1 MNVRRAVTS
10 ARESFWFLP
19 AVGGLVALA
28 LAEGLVTVDR
38 QVIGGHAGTLFFL
51 NALSASGGRSIL
63 SIIGTSMLTVAGTT
77 FSITI
82 SVLAT
87 TSSTYGPRLVRNFM
101 ADRANQFVLAVF
113 TSTFL
118 YALVVLRSVH
128 TEVDDNDSF
137 VPLLAIHVAVLLAV
151 LDVAVLVFFIHHIA
165 DSVQITTLQR
175 RVQRELTTTVDL
187 LYPDRDTATGRT
199 PPAPAEPDGSVAIMS
214 ETGGYV
220 QRVDFDALCAVA
232 ENSGAMIE
240 VEAMPGSH
248 LIRGDALAQIF
259 IRAGSPSLAAKA
271 RIQIADCFLLGS
283 ARTPTQDVRFALQQL
298 VEIAVRGLA
307 SGSNDPYTA
316 VSALD
321 LSAESLVP
329 LYARP
334 APRDEIVGDDGRV
347 LVVRRL
353 PAASDLIGDVFG
365 SVRTYGVDHPAV
377 VEAALRLA
385 VRLHAA
391 TPENHRRQRVAA
403 EARAL
408 IDGYE
413 ATGLNPGAL
422 PELRRLAS
430 SAGAGAGAGPNP

>member
-1 MNVRRAVTS
+1 MRSRYSFILT

-19 AVGGLVALA
+19 AVFGVVAIALGESLVL
-28 LAEGLVTVDR
+28 LDRSLIGNGVT
-38 QVIGGHAGTLFFL
+38 GLFFL

-128 TEVDDNDSF
+128 TQIDDNDSF
-137 VPLLAIHVAVLLAV
+137 VPLIAIHVAVLLAI

-175 RVQRELTTTVDL
+175 RVQKDL
-187 LYPDRDTATGRT
+187 TATIDLVY
-199 PPAPAEPDGSVAIMS
+199 PADAPSAGATVRSSADHSPISTVESAS
-214 ETGGYV
+214 GGYV
-220 QRVDFDALCAVA
+220 QRVDFDRLTHLASEHRV
-232 ENSGAMIE
+232 IVE
-240 VEAMPGSH
+240 VVAMPGTHVIAGEPLLRVIAAPLVPDPVKAVDDS
-248 LIRGDALAQIF
+248 F
-259 IRAGSPSLAAKA
+259 RAAFS
-271 RIQIADCFLLGS
+271 LGS
-283 ARTPTQDVRFALQQL
+283 ARTPYQDIRFALQQL

-321 LSAESLVP
+321 LSGESLVP
-329 LYARP
+329 LFTRP
-334 APRDEIVGDDGRV
+334 APDSEIADTDGGIRV
-347 LVVRRL
+347 IRRW
-353 PAASDLIGDVFG
+353 PQAEELISDVFAG
-365 SVRTYGVDHPAV
+365 VRTYGLEHPIV

-385 VRLHAA
+385 TRLRAVA
-391 TPENHRRQRVAA
+391 VTPDRRRRITDEV
-403 EARAL
+403 EKL
-408 IDGYE
+408 S
-413 ATGLNPGAL
+413 GAYQSAKPDTAVL
-422 PELRRLAS
+422 DSLRRFVS
-430 SAGAGAGAGPNP
+430 GDDQRIF